1 MVFVGIHGIIKFNDQ
16 SYDAIPMN
24 RLHIDSITKSFGGR
38 KILQDIYLSCET
50 GKIAGILG
58 PSGGGKSTLF
68 EIIFGTVKGD
78 TQFFK
83 LNETILKS
91 LSDRK
96 NKIAYLPQHSSF
108 LPKECKI
115 RKLIPLF
122 CTLENTEKLY
132 GLKMIQPFL
141 DETVRNLS
149 GGEKKIIE
157 TLIITYSDVEFVL
170 LDEPFSGVYPK
181 AVDELEKIIKSQA
194 RYKGIIIS
202 DHHYKTL
209 LEMSDDLYLLSDTYL
224 RKVQGIKELQQFNY
238 LPKNQ

>member
-1 MVFVGIHGIIKFNDQ
+1 
-16 SYDAIPMN
+16 MN

-78 TQFFK
+78 TQFIK

-96 NKIAYLPQHSSF
+96 NKIAYLPQRSSF

-170 LDEPFSGVYPK
+170 LDEPFSGVSPK

>member
-1 MVFVGIHGIIKFNDQ
+1 MSK
-16 SYDAIPMN
+16 
-24 RLHIDSITKSFGGR
+24 LHIDSITKSFGGR

-58 PSGGGKSTLF
+58 PSGGGKSTLL

-78 TQFFK
+78 TQFIK
-83 LNETILKS
+83 LDETVLKS
-91 LSDRK
+91 LYDRK
-96 NKIAYLPQHSSF
+96 NKIAYLPQCSSF

-122 CTLENTEKLY
+122 CTRENTEKLY

-157 TLIITYSDVEFVL
+157 TLIITYSDVKFVL
-170 LDEPFSGVYPK
+170 LDEPFSGVSPK
-181 AVDELEKIIKSQA
+181 AVDELEKIITSQA

-209 LEMSDDLYLLSDTYL
+209 LHMADDLYLLSDTYL
-224 RKVQGIKELQQFNY
+224 RKVEGVKELQQFNY